1 MADDFDLI
9 IIGAGVAGST
19 CALLCARAG
28 LSVLL
33 VERGEQPG
41 SKNLSGGRLYGY
53 ALADI
58 LPDVK
63 THAPLERQITHE
75 HFSLLTADGATTI
88 SGNPPASASWS
99 VLRARFDPWLAAQ
112 AEAAGAQL
120 FCNVTVES
128 LHQENGRIRGIVC
141 EGEVLRANVVVL
153 AEGANSLLAEKHGL
167 ANRPSME
174 AMALGIK
181 ETLSLDKTRIE
192 ERFQLEE
199 NQGAAWLFSG
209 QICGAKPA
217 GAFLYTNQQ
226 TLSLGIVAP
235 LTSLRGG
242 PGSASSLLAKL
253 KNHPTLRPLL
263 RGAESVEYGAH
274 LVPEG
279 GLHSVPLQKAGEG
292 WMLIG
297 DSLRTCIN
305 TGVTVRGM
313 DMAILSAKAAA
324 QALIVQRL
332 KAEQPLQLLY
342 EQEIARSALWQQL
355 QRYRHVPALLQ
366 SESWYRQWPDFAHSV
381 LQELSRAD
389 ATPNLPLWRI
399 LLRHARR
406 VGPAKLSADVVRSLR
421 CL

>member
-9 IIGAGVAGST
+9 IVGAGVAGST

-33 VERGEQPG
+33 LERGEFPG

-58 LPDVK
+58 LPNFH
-63 THAPLERQITHE
+63 TQAPLERHITFE
-75 HFSLLTADGATTI
+75 NFSLLTPEGATTLCAT
-88 SGNPPASASWS
+88 NPVSESWS

-120 FCNVTVES
+120 LCGVTVES
-128 LHQENGRIRGIVC
+128 LHKENGRITGVLC
-141 EGEVLRANVVVL
+141 NGELLRAKTVVL
-153 AEGANSLLAEKHGL
+153 AEGANSLLAERHGL
-167 ANRPSME
+167 AARPSME

-181 ETLSLDKTRIE
+181 ETLSLDATRLE
-192 ERFQLEE
+192 ERFHLADNE
-199 NQGAAWLFSG
+199 GAAWLFSG
-209 QICGAKPA
+209 QICGTKPA
-217 GAFLYTNQQ
+217 GAFLYTNKQ

-235 LTSLRGG
+235 LASLHHG

-253 KNHPTLRPLL
+253 KNHPALRPLV
-263 RGAESVEYGAH
+263 RGAETVEYGAH

-279 GLHSVPLQKAGEG
+279 GLHSVPLQKAGDG
-292 WMLIG
+292 WLLVG

-324 QALIVQRL
+324 RALIAHCQQPD
-332 KAEQPLQLLY
+332 EPLQAWY
-342 EQEIARSALWQQL
+342 EREITQSALWQQL

-366 SESWYRQWPDFAHSV
+366 SESWYRQWPAFARSV
-381 LQELSRAD
+381 LQDLTRAELD
-389 ATPNLPLWRI
+389 ANPALWRS
-399 LLRHARR
+399 LLRHVRHF
-406 VGPAKLSADVVRSLR
+406 GPARLGADILRSLR

>member
-9 IIGAGVAGST
+9 IIGAGIAGST

-33 VERGEQPG
+33 LERGEFPG

-58 LPDVK
+58 LPHFQ
-63 THAPLERQITHE
+63 THAPLERHIAQE
-75 HFSLLTADGATTI
+75 NFSLLTSEGATTLCGD
-88 SGNPPASASWS
+88 SPVSESWS

-120 FCNVTVES
+120 LCGITVEA
-128 LHQENGRIRGIVC
+128 LHQENGRVAGVLC
-141 EGEVLRANVVVL
+141 DGELLRAKTVVL

-167 ANRPSME
+167 VTRPTLDT
-174 AMALGIK
+174 MALGIK
-181 ETLSLDKTRIE
+181 ETLSLDATRLE
-192 ERFQLEE
+192 ERFHLENNE
-199 NQGAAWLFSG
+199 GTAWLFSG

-217 GAFLYTNQQ
+217 GAFLYTNKQ

-235 LTSLRGG
+235 LASMRNG
-242 PGSASSLLAKL
+242 PGAASSLLAKL
-253 KNHPTLRPLL
+253 KNHPTLRPLV
-263 RGAESVEYGAH
+263 RGAETVEYGAH

-279 GLHSVPLQKAGEG
+279 GWHSVPLQKAGDG
-292 WMLIG
+292 WLLVG

-313 DMAILSAKAAA
+313 DMAILGAKSAAR
-324 QALIVQRL
+324 ALIAHCQQP
-332 KAEQPLQLLY
+332 ESPLQLLY
-342 EQEIARSALWQQL
+342 EQEISQSALWQQL

-366 SESWYRQWPDFAHSV
+366 SESWYRQWPAFAQSV
-381 LQELSRAD
+381 LQDLTRAELD
-389 ATPNLPLWRI
+389 ANPALWRS
-399 LLRHARR
+399 LLRHSRR
-406 VGPAKLSADVVRSLR
+406 FGPARLGADILRSLR